1 MIILDKDDEYVKC
14 SCGQQF
20 IVSPQDVTGPIIVK
34 NCFYRSYVC
43 PNCGNLIM
51 TINALEDGSEIIE
64 IEKEKEDEKDNNE

>member
-20 IVSPQDVTGPIIVK
+20 IASLQDVTGPVIVSD
-34 NCFYRSYVC
+34 CFYRSYTC
-43 PNCGNLIM
+43 PNCGTLVT
-51 TINALEDGSEIIE
+51 TINALEGGTKIIE